1 MFATSLDVRHEHED
15 DIHTGSTV
23 STPTKLVKKN
33 DACQETSA
41 TSIFRWKVSDTGG
54 FRELGENVIQ
64 VAEPTTLYGAC
75 NGVKVTCVDA
85 SGQRTRHVV
94 KNYKRI

>member
-1 MFATSLDVRHEHED
+1 MPRDECD
-15 DIHTGSTV
+15 TV
-23 STPTKLVKKN
+23 
-33 DACQETSA
+33 CQ
-41 TSIFRWKVSDTGG
+41 VSDTGG

-75 NGVKVTCVDA
+75 NGVKVTCVDV

-94 KNYKRI
+94 ENYKRIYTFKNTFVIALAANEPFERSIPF

>member
-1 MFATSLDVRHEHED
+1 MHAINQQNAHALDVHLGLDVHHEHED

-41 TSIFRWKVSDTGG
+41 TSIFR
-54 FRELGENVIQ
+54 FRILEDFVNW
-64 VAEPTTLYGAC
+64 
-75 NGVKVTCVDA
+75 VKM
-85 SGQRTRHVV
+85 
-94 KNYKRI
+94 

>member
-1 MFATSLDVRHEHED
+1 M
-15 DIHTGSTV
+15 
-23 STPTKLVKKN
+23 STPTKLVKKIRRLPR
-33 DACQETSA
+33 DECDIDFQ
-41 TSIFRWKVSDTGG
+41 VSDTGG

-75 NGVKVTCVDA
+75 NGVKVTCVDV

-94 KNYKRI
+94 ENYKRI

>member
-1 MFATSLDVRHEHED
+1 MEQKSKKTFHNVGNEHKESIEC
-15 DIHTGSTV
+15 DID
-23 STPTKLVKKN
+23 L
-33 DACQETSA
+33 Q
-41 TSIFRWKVSDTGG
+41 VSDTGG

-75 NGVKVTCVDA
+75 NGVKVTCVDV

-94 KNYKRI
+94 ENYKRI